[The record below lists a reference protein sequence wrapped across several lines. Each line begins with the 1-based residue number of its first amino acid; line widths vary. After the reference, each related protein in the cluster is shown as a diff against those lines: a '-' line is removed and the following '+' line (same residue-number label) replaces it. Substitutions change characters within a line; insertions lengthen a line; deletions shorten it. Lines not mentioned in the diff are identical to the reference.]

1 MAIREADEYQDKEL
15 KRLTDDFARA
25 EGRRPR
31 VLVALTKSELSGQF
45 NAISSSLADLG
56 FDVDIS
62 PRFQSAESL
71 VRQAAENDVHV
82 LLVLA
87 SEALI
92 DELVEHIVKE
102 LNTTNESDVL
112 LIIKTDS
119 SFHTGPT
126 TKIIGNTTIFGSKTS
141 PKIMAKHILQTFAE
155 KN

>member
-1 MAIREADEYQDKEL
+1 VAIREAGEYQDKEL
-15 KRLTDDFARA
+15 KRLTDDFARV

-45 NAISSSLADLG
+45 NEISSTLADLG

-112 LIIKTDS
+112 LIVKTDS
-119 SFHTGPT
+119 SFHTGPAM
-126 TKIIGNTTIFGSKTS
+126 KIIGNTTIFGSQTS
-141 PKIMAKHILQTFAE
+141 PKIIAKHILQTFAE